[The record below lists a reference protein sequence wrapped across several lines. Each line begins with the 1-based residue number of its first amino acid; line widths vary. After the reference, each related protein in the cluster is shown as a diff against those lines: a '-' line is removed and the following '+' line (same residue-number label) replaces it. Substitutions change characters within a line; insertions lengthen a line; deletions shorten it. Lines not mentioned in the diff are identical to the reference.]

1 MSTTVADL
9 GGWSFLQALTN
20 NSHTANYGTKID
32 KLYVDPHVKRCSLR
46 LSEKSLEMCTE
57 SLGSE
62 TGSSV
67 IITETNKDHEIS
79 LISLFSTENNGPKK
93 QKISKFGEPKKQNK
107 HHCRSFPPPLTSI
120 SGSSGV
126 HVRPHREAG
135 RLVLEAVPAPSC
147 NSLFHAVRG
156 DGRLRL
162 QLVHNDQE
170 TTEEDEEESEQVL
183 EEQEEEQEEEEE
195 KEEVEIPIQ
204 AADKEVVVEEDE
216 TEEAGEEE
224 EEEEGRIG
232 EEGDWYTEILDDK
245 DFGKLPQPRR
255 CKESGCGDRS
265 ETWRP
270 FWISAFSV

>member
-20 NSHTANYGTKID
+20 NSHSANYGTKIE
-32 KLYVDPHVKRCSLR
+32 KLYVDPLVKRCSLR

-79 LISLFSTENNGPKK
+79 LISLVSTENNGPKK
-93 QKISKFGEPKKQNK
+93 QKISKFSEPKQRNN

-170 TTEEDEEESEQVL
+170 STEEDEEESEQVL
-183 EEQEEEQEEEEE
+183 EEQEV
-195 KEEVEIPIQ
+195 EVEVQIQ
-204 AADKEVVVEEDE
+204 AADKEVVEEDE

-224 EEEEGRIG
+224 EEEEG
-232 EEGDWYTEILDDK
+232 EEGDRCTEILDDK
-245 DFGKLPQPRR
+245 DFGKLPRPRR
-255 CKESGCGDRS
+255 CKESGRGDRS

-270 FWISAFSV
+270 LWISTFSV

>member
-20 NSHTANYGTKID
+20 NSHTANYGTKIE
-32 KLYVDPHVKRCSLR
+32 KLYVDPLVKRCSLR

-79 LISLFSTENNGPKK
+79 LISLVSTEINGPKK
-93 QKISKFGEPKKQNK
+93 QKISKFSEPKKQNK

-135 RLVLEAVPAPSC
+135 RLVLEAVPAASC
-147 NSLFHAVRG
+147 NNLFHAVRG

-183 EEQEEEQEEEEE
+183 EEEEEEE
-195 KEEVEIPIQ
+195 EVEVQIQ
-204 AADKEVVVEEDE
+204 SADKEVVEEDE

-224 EEEEGRIG
+224 EEEEEEEGRIG
-232 EEGDWYTEILDDK
+232 EEGDRYTEILDDK

-255 CKESGCGDRS
+255 CKESGRGDRS
-265 ETWRP
+265 ETWLP
-270 FWISAFSV
+270 LWISTSSV

>member
-20 NSHTANYGTKID
+20 NSHTANYGTKIE
-32 KLYVDPHVKRCSLR
+32 KLYVDPLVKRCSLR

-79 LISLFSTENNGPKK
+79 LISLVSTENNG
-93 QKISKFGEPKKQNK
+93 PKKQNK

-120 SGSSGV
+120 SGSSVV

-170 TTEEDEEESEQVL
+170 TTEEDEEEYEQVL
-183 EEQEEEQEEEEE
+183 EEEEEEE
-195 KEEVEIPIQ
+195 EEEVEVQ
-204 AADKEVVVEEDE
+204 TQGADKEVVEEDE

-224 EEEEGRIG
+224 EEEEEEGRIG
-232 EEGDWYTEILDDK
+232 EEGDRYTEILDDK

-270 FWISAFSV
+270 FWISTFSV